1 MKAITDL
8 LTSLGLIRPPLTLEQ
23 RCGILALKIRS
34 RQMWDLH
41 QETGYGAPNFLREY
55 WG

>member
-23 RCGILALKIRS
+23 RCYIVALKIRAV
-34 RQMWDLH
+34 QMDELYVG
-41 QETGYGAPNFLREY
+41 TGYRGSFEGMWR
-55 WG
+55 